1 FQEVFPT
8 PSYCKIMDLI
18 TVNDFAFCTV
28 HRYVS
33 KFRPAV
39 VQEEKLPKRPM
50 RTMGP
55 AKVETPSPENFL
67 KKHSK
72 DPKLSDIQP
81 CLCTPKGL
89 DTDSRKPPVPTRTEI
104 PPMGIQTKRD
114 FTKTCTFV
122 TSKPKPISVDTYKG
136 HKEVLENSGLVPKY
150 IKKTDFGK
158 VPTYLQKHNTEKKKA
173 QEEYDNY
180 VKEQREK
187 QAMKQLS
194 EEERRDILEGLKKNW
209 DRIHHEYQGLSL
221 VIDTWCK
228 RAHKERLEADMK
240 RLEKEMETFERFKVI
255 YIADN

>member
-1 FQEVFPT
+1 MSTQVYRPQESVYGLLPKEEENT
-8 PSYCKIMDLI
+8 PKPP
-18 TVNDFAFCTV
+18 
-28 HRYVS
+28 RYVS

-55 AKVETPSPENFL
+55 AKVEGPAPEKFL

-72 DPKLSDIQP
+72 EPKLPDKAQSAKEGRINP
-81 CLCTPKGL
+81 LK
-89 DTDSRKPPVPTRTEI
+89 KPPVPTHTEV
-104 PPMGIQTKRD
+104 PPMGLQTKRD

-122 TSKPKPISVDTYKG
+122 SAKPQLTNVDSNKG
-136 HKEVLENSGLVPKY
+136 HKEVLEKSGLVPKY

-158 VPTYLQKHNTEKKKA
+158 VPPYLQQRNAEKQKA
-173 QEEYDNY
+173 QEEYDSY

-209 DRIHHEYQGLSL
+209 DRNHHEYQGLSL
-221 VIDTWCK
+221 VIDTSSK
-228 RAHKERLEADMK
+228 RARKERLETTLK
-240 RLEKEMETFERFKVI
+240 QLEKDIETFERFKII

>member
-1 FQEVFPT
+1 MSTHVYRPQERV
-8 PSYCKIMDLI
+8 YDLLSKEE
-18 TVNDFAFCTV
+18 VKSERPP
-28 HRYVS
+28 RYVS

-39 VQEEKLPKRPM
+39 IQEEKLPKRPM

-55 AKVETPSPENFL
+55 AKVEAPSPENFL

-72 DPKLSDIQP
+72 EPKLPDKVKEGRINP
-81 CLCTPKGL
+81 L
-89 DTDSRKPPVPTRTEI
+89 RKPPVPTHTEI

-114 FTKTCTFV
+114 FIKTCTFV
-122 TSKPKPISVDTYKG
+122 TTKPKPISVDTHKG
-136 HKEVLENSGLVPKY
+136 HREELENSGRVPKY

-158 VPTYLQKHNTEKKKA
+158 VPAYLQHRNTEKQKA
-173 QEEYDNY
+173 QELYDNY

-209 DRIHHEYQGLSL
+209 DRIHHEYQGLSV
-221 VIDTWCK
+221 VIDTWSK

-240 RLEKEMETFERFKVI
+240 HLEKKIEMFERFKVI
-255 YIADN
+255 YISEN

>member
-1 FQEVFPT
+1 MSTQVYRPQESV
-8 PSYCKIMDLI
+8 YDLLPKEE
-18 TVNDFAFCTV
+18 VKSEKPP
-28 HRYVS
+28 RYVS

-72 DPKLSDIQP
+72 DPKLSD
-81 CLCTPKGL
+81 KGRINPQ
-89 DTDSRKPPVPTRTEI
+89 RKPPVPTRTEI